1 MANRPHHQTA
11 NSRNGRHRY
20 RLMNS
25 KLDLHGIR
33 HNEVELLVENFILLN
48 QDQLPLT
55 IICGNS
61 QRMIDLAKE
70 VIDSIGC
77 EEVVMDQYGVIII
90 RRI

>member
-1 MANRPHHQTA
+1 M
-11 NSRNGRHRY
+11 
-20 RLMNS
+20 
-25 KLDLHGIR
+25 KLDLLGIR
-33 HNEVELLVENFILLN
+33 HHDVDLKVENFILLN

>member
-1 MANRPHHQTA
+1 
-11 NSRNGRHRY
+11 
-20 RLMNS
+20 MNS